1 MNKRIFLFISLGL
14 ILCSI
19 FPFALMAAD
28 DSTGIIENPI
38 ESDTFAELVEL
49 IINWIINIAL
59 VLAPLIVVYGGFI
72 YMTATGDTNKLSQGK
87 NIILYAVIGFIV
99 ALLAKSLAGILTGL
113 VVK

>member
-1 MNKRIFLFISLGL
+1 MNKRIFLFISLAL
-14 ILCSI
+14 IFCVIVPLS
-19 FPFALMAAD
+19 LVAAD
-28 DSTGIIENPI
+28 PSTGIIENPI
-38 ESDTFAELVEL
+38 GSDTFKELVEL

-59 VLAPLIVVYGGFI
+59 VLAPLIIVYGGFV
-72 YMTATGDTNKLSQGK
+72 YMTATGDTNKISQGK